1 MFTPLFQVWSV
12 SSLSTVATLSGHKF
26 GVSCVAFTPGSQY
39 VVSVSALHQIMEIE
53 LSLNFMFLDEY
64 VLVAVDIMDYLSTR
78 PGGR

>member
-1 MFTPLFQVWSV
+1 M

-39 VVSVSALHQIMEIE
+39 VVSVSAFHQIMEEVE
-53 LSLNFMFLDEY
+53 LSLNLMFPNEY
-64 VLVAVDIMDYLSTR
+64 VLVAIDVMDYLSTR